1 MNTADSK
8 HAITNDAPSHSLL
21 WLPVQLVLDLIHA
34 AWRSFRPYLPQLVP
48 LIVFLITIPIL
59 AASSVSA
66 GWFVWRSIAVGW
78 EASLYLQYG
87 CVWVQYL
94 QPLVELN
101 LWIVGMVSH
110 RMHIQSSRY

>member
-8 HAITNDAPSHSLL
+8 HALTNDAPSHSLL
-21 WLPVQLVLDLIHA
+21 WLPVQLVLDVIHA

-87 CVWVQYL
+87 CVG
-94 QPLVELN
+94 
-101 LWIVGMVSH
+101 I
-110 RMHIQSSRY
+110 